1 MDKYPLNEIPENPGV
16 YLFLGKKGEILYVG
30 KAKNLRSRV
39 SSYFVDTDKPLKVL
53 RMVQTA
59 VSLRFVVTDNE
70 AEALL
75 LEANFIKTEQPR
87 YNIRLK
93 DSKSYP
99 YIKITGE
106 RFPKLAVTRNTSDEN
121 ASYFGP
127 FVNASEL
134 RGILSEILRVFPL
147 RSCNDRKFSEKKH
160 CLKFQIKKC
169 LGPCEGTIT
178 EEEYMKM
185 VEQIRSFFK
194 GDTDGVKERLKSD
207 MSIYSERMEYEKA
220 AFIRDRLRSMEKLF
234 YRQTVIFTD
243 EQRAVDVF
251 IPHTFENLPGITMQ
265 FIRNGKLI
273 GSETVF
279 FEDEDTE
286 NVLESYIMQFYG
298 QVRQFPD
305 VIVPFGLDDN
315 SRLAEALSK
324 MAGKKKTVIT
334 RGFKKLQETAL
345 ENARIQTETYIRQLG
360 RRKDVN
366 ERLKNL
372 LKTDR
377 DIRRIECVDISH
389 LGGNHTVGVAVTSI
403 DGSFAKGEY
412 RKYKI
417 KSAENDDFTSI
428 YELFSRKLENIA
440 EGTEKTADLYIID
453 GGIGQ
458 LNSAVRAAEEAG
470 SDSLFISISKGRSI
484 KFMKHD
490 GADSI
495 ESIHL
500 YGRKNPV
507 NLKKN
512 DPLLMFV
519 QKMRDEAH
527 RFAITYSRS
536 LALKNLTKSPML
548 TIEGLGEKR
557 LRKLLEAI
565 PDIHAR
571 KGITAED
578 INAETGIPI
587 EICRRVADYMQ
598 SL

>member
-1 MDKYPLNEIPENPGV
+1 MDKYPLHEIPENPGV

-53 RMVQTA
+53 RMVQAA

-185 VEQIRSFFK
+185 VDQIRSFFK

-207 MSIYSERMEYEKA
+207 MSVYSERMEYEKA

-234 YRQTVIFTD
+234 YRQTVVFTD

-428 YELFSRKLENIA
+428 YELFSRKMENIA
-440 EGTEKTADLYIID
+440 EETEKSADLYIID

-598 SL
+598 NL

>member
-1 MDKYPLNEIPENPGV
+1 MDKYPLHEIPENPGV

-53 RMVQTA
+53 RMVQAA

-106 RFPKLAVTRNTSDEN
+106 RFPKLAVTRNTSGEN

-127 FVNASEL
+127 FVNVSEL

-207 MSIYSERMEYEKA
+207 MSVYSERMEYEKA

-234 YRQTVIFTD
+234 YRQTVVFTD

-324 MAGKKKTVIT
+324 MAGKRKTVIT

-428 YELFSRKLENIA
+428 YELFSRKMENIA
-440 EGTEKTADLYIID
+440 EGAEKSADLYIID

-470 SDSLFISISKGRSI
+470 FDSLFISISKGRSI

-598 SL
+598 NL

>member
-1 MDKYPLNEIPENPGV
+1 MDKYPLHEIPEYPGV
-16 YLFLGKKGEILYVG
+16 YLFTGKKGEILYVG

-39 SSYFVDTDKPLKVL
+39 SSYFADTDKPVKVL
-53 RMVQTA
+53 RMVQAA

-121 ASYFGP
+121 SSYFGP

-134 RGILSEILRVFPL
+134 RGILAEILRVFPL

-185 VEQIRSFFK
+185 VEQIRTFFK
-194 GDTDGVKERLKSD
+194 GDTDGVKERLKAD
-207 MSIYSERMEYEKA
+207 MAVYSERMEYEKA

-234 YRQTVIFTD
+234 YRQTVVFTD
-243 EQRAVDVF
+243 KHRAVDVF

-279 FEDEDTE
+279 FEDEDAE
-286 NVLESYIMQFYG
+286 NILESYIMQFYG

-305 VIVPFGLDDN
+305 VVVPFGLDDN
-315 SRLAEALSK
+315 SRLADALSK

-334 RGFKKLQETAL
+334 RGFKKLHETAL
-345 ENARIQTETYIRQLG
+345 ENARIQTETHIRQLG
-360 RRKDVN
+360 RRKDVG
-366 ERLKNL
+366 ERLKSL

-377 DIRRIECVDISH
+377 DIRRIECIDISH

-403 DGSFAKGEY
+403 DGHFAKGEY

-428 YELFSRKLENIA
+428 YELFTRKMENIA
-440 EGTEKTADLYIID
+440 EGSETAADLYIID

-484 KFMKHD
+484 KFMKHE
-490 GADSI
+490 GAESI

-512 DPLLMFV
+512 DPLLMSV
-519 QKMRDEAH
+519 QRMRDEAH

-548 TIEGLGEKR
+548 GIEGLGEKR
-557 LRKLLEAI
+557 LRKLLETM
-565 PDIHAR
+565 PDIYAR
-571 KGITAED
+571 KGITAEE
-578 INAETGIPI
+578 INIETGIPLDV
-587 EICRRVADYMQ
+587 CLRVAEY
-598 SL
+598 LRTV

>member
-1 MDKYPLNEIPENPGV
+1 MDRYPLHEIPEYPGV
-16 YLFLGKKGEILYVG
+16 YLFTGKKGEILYVG

-39 SSYFVDTDKPLKVL
+39 SSYFADTEKPVKVL
-53 RMVQTA
+53 RMVQAA

-121 ASYFGP
+121 SSYFGP
-127 FVNASEL
+127 FVNVSEL
-134 RGILSEILRVFPL
+134 RGILAEILRVFPL

-185 VEQIRSFFK
+185 VEQIRTFFK
-194 GDTDGVKERLKSD
+194 GDTDGVRERLKAD
-207 MSIYSERMEYEKA
+207 MAAYSERMEYEKA

-234 YRQTVIFTD
+234 YRQTVVFTD
-243 EQRAVDVF
+243 EHRAVDVF

-279 FEDEDTE
+279 FEDEDAE
-286 NVLESYIMQFYG
+286 NILESYIMQFYG

-305 VIVPFGLDDN
+305 VVVPFGLDDN
-315 SRLAEALSK
+315 SRLADALSK

-334 RGFKKLQETAL
+334 RGFKKLHETAL
-345 ENARIQTETYIRQLG
+345 ENARIQTETHIRQLG
-360 RRKDVN
+360 RRKDVG
-366 ERLKNL
+366 ERLKSL

-377 DIRRIECVDISH
+377 EIRRIECIDISH

-403 DGSFAKGEY
+403 GGHFAKGEY

-428 YELFSRKLENIA
+428 YELFTRKMENIA
-440 EGTEKTADLYIID
+440 EGSETAADLYIID

-490 GADSI
+490 GAESI

-512 DPLLMFV
+512 DPLLMSV
-519 QKMRDEAH
+519 QRMRDEAH

-548 TIEGLGEKR
+548 GIEGLGEKR
-557 LRKLLEAI
+557 LRKLLETM

-571 KGITAED
+571 KGITAEE
-578 INAETGIPI
+578 INIETGIPLDV
-587 EICRRVADYMQ
+587 CLRVAEY
-598 SL
+598 LRTV

>member
-1 MDKYPLNEIPENPGV
+1 MDKYPLHEIPEYPGV
-16 YLFLGKKGEILYVG
+16 YLFTGKKGEILYVG

-39 SSYFVDTDKPLKVL
+39 SSYFADTDKPVKVL
-53 RMVQTA
+53 RMVQAA

-121 ASYFGP
+121 SSYFGP

-134 RGILSEILRVFPL
+134 RGILAEILRVFPL

-185 VEQIRSFFK
+185 VEQIRTFFK
-194 GDTDGVKERLKSD
+194 GDTDGVKERLKAD
-207 MSIYSERMEYEKA
+207 MAVYSERMEYEKA

-234 YRQTVIFTD
+234 YRQTVVFTD
-243 EQRAVDVF
+243 EHRAVDVF

-279 FEDEDTE
+279 FEDEDAE
-286 NVLESYIMQFYG
+286 NILESYIMQFYG

-305 VIVPFGLDDN
+305 VVVPFGLDDN
-315 SRLAEALSK
+315 SRLADALSK

-334 RGFKKLQETAL
+334 RGFKKLHETAL
-345 ENARIQTETYIRQLG
+345 ENARIQTETHIRQLG
-360 RRKDVN
+360 RRKDVG
-366 ERLKNL
+366 ERLKSL

-377 DIRRIECVDISH
+377 DIRRIECIDISH

-403 DGSFAKGEY
+403 DGHFAKGEY

-428 YELFSRKLENIA
+428 YELFSRKMENIA
-440 EGTEKTADLYIID
+440 EGSETAADLYIID

-484 KFMKHD
+484 KFMKHE
-490 GADSI
+490 GAESI

-512 DPLLMFV
+512 DPLLMSV
-519 QKMRDEAH
+519 QRMRDEAH
-527 RFAITYSRS
+527 RFAIAYSRS

-548 TIEGLGEKR
+548 EIEGLGEKR
-557 LRKLLEAI
+557 LRKLLETM
-565 PDIHAR
+565 PDIYAR
-571 KGITAED
+571 KGITAEE
-578 INAETGIPI
+578 INIETGIPLDV
-587 EICRRVADYMQ
+587 CLRVAEY
-598 SL
+598 LRTV

>member
-53 RMVQTA
+53 RMVQAA

-185 VEQIRSFFK
+185 VDQIRSFFK

-207 MSIYSERMEYEKA
+207 MSVYSERMEYEKA

-234 YRQTVIFTD
+234 YRQTVVFTD

-428 YELFSRKLENIA
+428 YELFSRKMENIA
-440 EGTEKTADLYIID
+440 EGTEKSADLYIID

-548 TIEGLGEKR
+548 AIEGLGEKR

>member
-1 MDKYPLNEIPENPGV
+1 MDKYPLHEIPEYPGV
-16 YLFLGKKGEILYVG
+16 YLFTGKKGEILYVG

-39 SSYFVDTDKPLKVL
+39 SSYFADTDKPVKVL
-53 RMVQTA
+53 RMVQAA

-121 ASYFGP
+121 SSYFGP

-134 RGILSEILRVFPL
+134 RGILAEILRVFPL

-185 VEQIRSFFK
+185 VEQIRTFFK
-194 GDTDGVKERLKSD
+194 GDTDGVKERLKAD
-207 MSIYSERMEYEKA
+207 MAAYSERMEYEKA

-234 YRQTVIFTD
+234 YRQTVVFTD
-243 EQRAVDVF
+243 EHRAVDVF

-279 FEDEDTE
+279 FEDEDAE
-286 NVLESYIMQFYG
+286 NILESYIMQFYG

-305 VIVPFGLDDN
+305 VVVPFGLDDN
-315 SRLAEALSK
+315 SRLADALSK

-334 RGFKKLQETAL
+334 RGFKKLHETAL
-345 ENARIQTETYIRQLG
+345 ENARIQTETHIRQLG
-360 RRKDVN
+360 RRKDVG
-366 ERLKNL
+366 ERLKSL

-377 DIRRIECVDISH
+377 DIRRIECIDISH

-403 DGSFAKGEY
+403 DGHFAKGEY

-428 YELFSRKLENIA
+428 YELFTRKMENIA
-440 EGTEKTADLYIID
+440 EGSETAADLYIID

-484 KFMKHD
+484 KFMKHE
-490 GADSI
+490 GAESI

-512 DPLLMFV
+512 DPLLMSV
-519 QKMRDEAH
+519 QRMRDEAH

-548 TIEGLGEKR
+548 GIEGLGEKR
-557 LRKLLEAI
+557 LRKLLETM
-565 PDIHAR
+565 PDIYAR
-571 KGITAED
+571 KGITAEE
-578 INAETGIPI
+578 INIETGIPLDV
-587 EICRRVADYMQ
+587 CLRVAEY
-598 SL
+598 LKTV

>member
-1 MDKYPLNEIPENPGV
+1 MDKYPLHEIPENPGV

-53 RMVQTA
+53 RMVQAA

-106 RFPKLAVTRNTSDEN
+106 RFPKLAVTRNTSGEN

-127 FVNASEL
+127 FVNVSEL

-207 MSIYSERMEYEKA
+207 MSVYSERMEYEKA

-234 YRQTVIFTD
+234 YRQTVVFTD

-428 YELFSRKLENIA
+428 YELFSRKMENIA
-440 EGTEKTADLYIID
+440 EGAEKSADLYIID

-470 SDSLFISISKGRSI
+470 FDSLFISISKGRSI

-598 SL
+598 NL

>member
-1 MDKYPLNEIPENPGV
+1 MDKYPLHEIPEYPGV
-16 YLFLGKKGEILYVG
+16 YLFTGKKGEILYVG

-39 SSYFVDTDKPLKVL
+39 SSYFADTDKPVKVL
-53 RMVQTA
+53 RMVQAA

-121 ASYFGP
+121 SSYFGP

-134 RGILSEILRVFPL
+134 RGILAEILRVFPL

-185 VEQIRSFFK
+185 VEQIRTFFK
-194 GDTDGVKERLKSD
+194 GDTDGVKERLKAD
-207 MSIYSERMEYEKA
+207 MAVYSERMEYEKA

-234 YRQTVIFTD
+234 YRQTVVFTD
-243 EQRAVDVF
+243 EHRAVDVF

-279 FEDEDTE
+279 FEDEDAE
-286 NVLESYIMQFYG
+286 NILESYIMQFYG

-305 VIVPFGLDDN
+305 VVVPFGLDDN
-315 SRLAEALSK
+315 SRLADALSK

-334 RGFKKLQETAL
+334 RGFKKLHETAL
-345 ENARIQTETYIRQLG
+345 ENARIQTETHIRQLG
-360 RRKDVN
+360 RRKDVG
-366 ERLKNL
+366 ERLKSL

-377 DIRRIECVDISH
+377 DIRRIECIDISH

-403 DGSFAKGEY
+403 DGHFAKGEY

-428 YELFSRKLENIA
+428 YELFTRKMENIA
-440 EGTEKTADLYIID
+440 EGSETAADLYIID

-484 KFMKHD
+484 KFMKHE
-490 GADSI
+490 GAESI

-512 DPLLMFV
+512 DPLLMSV
-519 QKMRDEAH
+519 QRMRDEAH

-548 TIEGLGEKR
+548 GIEGLGEKR
-557 LRKLLEAI
+557 LRKLLETM
-565 PDIHAR
+565 PDIYAR
-571 KGITAED
+571 KGITAEE
-578 INAETGIPI
+578 INIETGIPLDV
-587 EICRRVADYMQ
+587 CLRVAEY
-598 SL
+598 LRAV

>member
-1 MDKYPLNEIPENPGV
+1 MDKYPLHEIPEYPGV
-16 YLFLGKKGEILYVG
+16 YLFTGKKGEILYVG

-39 SSYFVDTDKPLKVL
+39 SSYFADTDKPVKVL
-53 RMVQTA
+53 RMVQAA

-121 ASYFGP
+121 SSYFGP

-134 RGILSEILRVFPL
+134 RGILAEILRVFPL

-185 VEQIRSFFK
+185 VEQIRTFFK
-194 GDTDGVKERLKSD
+194 GDTDGVKERLKAD
-207 MSIYSERMEYEKA
+207 MAAYSERMEYEKA

-234 YRQTVIFTD
+234 YRQTVVFTD
-243 EQRAVDVF
+243 EHRAVDVF

-279 FEDEDTE
+279 FEDEDAE
-286 NVLESYIMQFYG
+286 NILESYIMQFYG

-305 VIVPFGLDDN
+305 VVVPFGLDDN
-315 SRLAEALSK
+315 SRLADALSK

-334 RGFKKLQETAL
+334 RGFKKLHETAL
-345 ENARIQTETYIRQLG
+345 ENARIQTETHIRQLG
-360 RRKDVN
+360 RRKDVG
-366 ERLKNL
+366 ERLKSL

-377 DIRRIECVDISH
+377 DIRRIECIDISH

-403 DGSFAKGEY
+403 DGHFAKGEY

-428 YELFSRKLENIA
+428 YELFTRKMENIA
-440 EGTEKTADLYIID
+440 EGSETAADLYIID

-490 GADSI
+490 GAESI

-512 DPLLMFV
+512 DPLLMSV
-519 QKMRDEAH
+519 QRMRDEAH

-548 TIEGLGEKR
+548 GIEGLGEKR
-557 LRKLLEAI
+557 LRKLLETM
-565 PDIHAR
+565 PDIYAR
-571 KGITAED
+571 KGITAEE
-578 INAETGIPI
+578 INIETGIPLDV
-587 EICRRVADYMQ
+587 CLRVAEY
-598 SL
+598 LRTV

>member
-1 MDKYPLNEIPENPGV
+1 MDRYPLHEIPEYPGV
-16 YLFLGKKGEILYVG
+16 YLFTGKKGEILYVG

-39 SSYFVDTDKPLKVL
+39 SSYFADTEKPVKVL
-53 RMVQTA
+53 RMVQAA

-121 ASYFGP
+121 SSYFGP
-127 FVNASEL
+127 FVNVSEL
-134 RGILSEILRVFPL
+134 RGILAEILRVFPL

-185 VEQIRSFFK
+185 VEQIRTFFK
-194 GDTDGVKERLKSD
+194 GDTDGVRERLKAD
-207 MSIYSERMEYEKA
+207 MAAYSERMEYEKA

-234 YRQTVIFTD
+234 YRQTVVFTD
-243 EQRAVDVF
+243 EHRAVDVF

-279 FEDEDTE
+279 FEDEDAE
-286 NVLESYIMQFYG
+286 NILESYIMQFYG

-305 VIVPFGLDDN
+305 VVVPFGLDDN
-315 SRLAEALSK
+315 SRLADALSK
-324 MAGKKKTVIT
+324 MSGKKKTVIT
-334 RGFKKLQETAL
+334 RGFKKLHETAL
-345 ENARIQTETYIRQLG
+345 ENARIQTETHIRQLG
-360 RRKDVN
+360 RRKDVG
-366 ERLKNL
+366 ERLKSL

-377 DIRRIECVDISH
+377 EIRRIECIDISH

-403 DGSFAKGEY
+403 DGHFAKGEY

-428 YELFSRKLENIA
+428 YELFTRKMENIA
-440 EGTEKTADLYIID
+440 EGSETAADLYIID

-490 GADSI
+490 GAESI

-512 DPLLMFV
+512 DPLLMSV
-519 QKMRDEAH
+519 QRMRDEAH

-548 TIEGLGEKR
+548 GIEGLGEKR
-557 LRKLLEAI
+557 LRKLLETM

-571 KGITAED
+571 KGITAEE
-578 INAETGIPI
+578 INIETGIPLDV
-587 EICRRVADYMQ
+587 CLRVAEY
-598 SL
+598 LRTV

>member
-1 MDKYPLNEIPENPGV
+1 MDKYPLHEIPEYPGV
-16 YLFLGKKGEILYVG
+16 YLFTGKKGEILYVG

-39 SSYFVDTDKPLKVL
+39 SSYFADTDKPVKVL
-53 RMVQTA
+53 RMVQAA

-121 ASYFGP
+121 SSYFGP

-134 RGILSEILRVFPL
+134 RGILAEILRVFPL

-185 VEQIRSFFK
+185 VEQIRTFFK
-194 GDTDGVKERLKSD
+194 GDTDGVKERLKAD
-207 MSIYSERMEYEKA
+207 MAVYSERMEYEKA

-234 YRQTVIFTD
+234 YRQTVVFTD
-243 EQRAVDVF
+243 EHRAVDVF

-279 FEDEDTE
+279 FEDEDAE
-286 NVLESYIMQFYG
+286 NILESYIMQFYG

-305 VIVPFGLDDN
+305 VVVPFGLDDN
-315 SRLAEALSK
+315 SRLADALSK

-334 RGFKKLQETAL
+334 RGFKKLHETAL
-345 ENARIQTETYIRQLG
+345 ENARIQTETHIRQLG
-360 RRKDVN
+360 RRKDVG
-366 ERLKNL
+366 ERLKSL

-377 DIRRIECVDISH
+377 DIRRIECIDISH

-403 DGSFAKGEY
+403 DGHFAKGEY

-428 YELFSRKLENIA
+428 YELFSRKMENIA
-440 EGTEKTADLYIID
+440 EGSETAADLYIID

-484 KFMKHD
+484 KFMKHE
-490 GADSI
+490 GAESI

-512 DPLLMFV
+512 DPLLMSV
-519 QKMRDEAH
+519 QRMRDEAH
-527 RFAITYSRS
+527 RFAIAYSRS

-548 TIEGLGEKR
+548 GIEGLGEKR
-557 LRKLLEAI
+557 LRKLLETM
-565 PDIHAR
+565 PDIYAH
-571 KGITAED
+571 KGITAEE
-578 INAETGIPI
+578 INIETGIPLDV
-587 EICRRVADYMQ
+587 CLRVAEY
-598 SL
+598 LRTV

>member
-1 MDKYPLNEIPENPGV
+1 MDKYPLHEIPEYPGV
-16 YLFLGKKGEILYVG
+16 YLFTGKKGEILYVG

-39 SSYFVDTDKPLKVL
+39 SSYFADTDKPVKVL
-53 RMVQTA
+53 RMVQAA

-121 ASYFGP
+121 SSYFGP

-134 RGILSEILRVFPL
+134 RGILAEILRVFPL

-185 VEQIRSFFK
+185 VEQIRTFFK
-194 GDTDGVKERLKSD
+194 GDTDGVKERLKAD
-207 MSIYSERMEYEKA
+207 MAVYSERMEYEKA

-234 YRQTVIFTD
+234 YRQTVVFTD
-243 EQRAVDVF
+243 EHRAVDVF

-279 FEDEDTE
+279 FEDEDAE
-286 NVLESYIMQFYG
+286 NILESYIMQFYG

-305 VIVPFGLDDN
+305 VVVPFGLDDN
-315 SRLAEALSK
+315 SRLADALSK

-334 RGFKKLQETAL
+334 RGFKKLHETAL
-345 ENARIQTETYIRQLG
+345 ENARIQTETHIRQLG
-360 RRKDVN
+360 RRKDVG
-366 ERLKNL
+366 ERLKSL
-372 LKTDR
+372 LKTDM
-377 DIRRIECVDISH
+377 DIRRIECIDISH

-403 DGSFAKGEY
+403 DGHFAKGEY

-428 YELFSRKLENIA
+428 YELFTRKMENIA
-440 EGTEKTADLYIID
+440 EGSETAADLYIID

-484 KFMKHD
+484 KFMKHE
-490 GADSI
+490 GAESI

-512 DPLLMFV
+512 DPLLMSV
-519 QKMRDEAH
+519 QRMRDEAH

-548 TIEGLGEKR
+548 GIEGLGEKR
-557 LRKLLEAI
+557 LRKLLETM
-565 PDIHAR
+565 PDIYAR
-571 KGITAED
+571 KGITAEE
-578 INAETGIPI
+578 INIETGIPLDV
-587 EICRRVADYMQ
+587 CLRVAEY
-598 SL
+598 LRTV

>member
-1 MDKYPLNEIPENPGV
+1 MDKYPLHEIPENPGV

-39 SSYFVDTDKPLKVL
+39 SSYFVDTDKPLKVI
-53 RMVQTA
+53 RMVQAA

-99 YIKITGE
+99 YIKITDE

-127 FVNASEL
+127 FVNVSEL

-178 EEEYMKM
+178 EEEYVKM

-194 GDTDGVKERLKSD
+194 GDTDGVRERLKSD
-207 MSIYSERMEYEKA
+207 MSVYSERMEYEKA

-234 YRQTVIFTD
+234 YRQTVVFTD

-305 VIVPFGLDDN
+305 VVVPFGLDDN

-403 DGSFAKGEY
+403 DGSFTKGEY

-417 KSAENDDFTSI
+417 KFAENDDFTSI
-428 YELFSRKLENIA
+428 YELFSRKMENIA
-440 EGTEKTADLYIID
+440 EGSEKAADLYIID

-458 LNSAVRAAEEAG
+458 LNSAVRAADEAG
-470 SDSLFISISKGRSI
+470 SDSIFISISKGRSI

-571 KGITAED
+571 KGITAEE

>member
-53 RMVQTA
+53 RMVQAA

-194 GDTDGVKERLKSD
+194 GETDGVKERLKSD
-207 MSIYSERMEYEKA
+207 MSVYSERMEYEKA

-234 YRQTVIFTD
+234 YRQTVVFTD

-428 YELFSRKLENIA
+428 YELFSRKMENIA
-440 EGTEKTADLYIID
+440 EGTEKSADLYIID

-548 TIEGLGEKR
+548 AIEGLGEKR